1 MAAAQGF
8 TSSVYPLAIFGVT
21 VPGYAAL
28 YSVAINFLVAA
39 LLTPLCDLA
48 VRRGAA
54 SGRDRSFAAVNA
66 ALDRGGISR

>member
-28 YSVAINFLVAA
+28 YSVAIKVAA